1 MNTPALTLHGI
12 PDFASLIPRLVLADA
27 GIAHAFHLHDIEAG
41 TLATP
46 AYRAISPFGLIPAME
61 TPDGPIF
68 ETGAILLWL
77 ADRHPGLAPAPNDAD
92 RGRFLSWL
100 MWTANTL
107 HPLMM
112 DLLHPYRPAGEG
124 QEAAVSRAA
133 LIRITDRLPPLD
145 RLAAAAPPWFAADR
159 PGVLVPYVA
168 VLLRWMQAFPP
179 VEADRLDLAP
189 FPALRA
195 LLAAYEARPAVQE
208 VAAAEGIGPTP
219 FTNPLGA

>member
-1 MNTPALTLHGI
+1 MNAPTLTLHGI
-12 PDFASLIPRLVLADA
+12 PDFASLIPRLAMADA
-27 GIAHAFHLHDIEAG
+27 GIAHRFHLHDIEAG
-41 TLATP
+41 TLAAP

-61 TPDGPIF
+61 TAEGPVF

-77 ADRHPGLAPAPNDAD
+77 ADRHPGLAPAPADAD

-112 DLLHPYRPAGEG
+112 DLLHPYRPAGDG
-124 QEAAVSRAA
+124 HEAAVSRSA
-133 LIRITDRLPPLD
+133 LARITDRLPPLES
-145 RLAAAAPPWFAADR
+145 LSVEAPFWFAADR

-168 VLLRWMQAFPP
+168 TLLRWMQAFAP
-179 VEADRLDLAP
+179 VPADRLDLGP
-189 FPALRA
+189 FPALKA
-195 LLAAYEARPAVQE
+195 MLVAYEARPAVQE

-219 FTNPLGA
+219 FSNPLGV